1 MDKYLFFR
9 YALVLWIVLT
19 AHLRE
24 LGVIVTFFDLK
35 VVEFTQWDL
44 LPIDGR
50 PARLLQTYLT

>member
-50 PARLLQTYLT
+50 